1 MKRFNSSYKAL
12 IIGASGAIGAAFVK
26 DLEGDKN
33 CEKVIQLSRS
43 EPNEFGLTIDLKD
56 EVSLQFAAHTL
67 QLEGPFD
74 LILVSTGILHGE
86 NLMPEKRLADIDMSI
101 LQETFVVNTLGPA
114 LLLKYFLPLLT
125 NHGLMGFISAKVG
138 SIGDNRLGGWY
149 SYRASKAALNM
160 LIKTAAIELKR
171 QKPDALVVAIHPGT
185 VISELSKPFS
195 GGSGSNARDAQ
206 IATQEMLR
214 TLDGLKP
221 DQSGGFFAYD
231 GQELPW

>member
-1 MKRFNSSYKAL
+1 
-12 IIGASGAIGAAFVK
+12 
-26 DLEGDKN
+26 
-33 CEKVIQLSRS
+33 
-43 EPNEFGLTIDLKD
+43 
-56 EVSLQFAAHTL
+56 
-67 QLEGPFD
+67 
-74 LILVSTGILHGE
+74 
-86 NLMPEKRLADIDMSI
+86 MSI
-101 LQETFVVNTLGPA
+101 LQETFAVNTLGPA

-195 GGSGSNARDAQ
+195 GGSGTNARDAQ